1 MGRQQL
7 LTSESVS
14 GGHPDKMA
22 DQVSDTIL
30 DAILEQDK
38 GARVACETLVKTGMV
53 MVAGEVSTKA
63 VIDIEALT
71 RSCIKGIGYDNPSYG
86 FDGDTCAVLVA
97 LGKQS
102 DDIAQGVD
110 ESADHEQGAGDQ
122 GMMFGYATIET
133 DVLMPAPI
141 TLSHRLVARQAEVRR
156 DKLTWLRP
164 DAKSQV
170 SVRYE
175 DGKPIGIDAVVLS
188 TQHDPDIDIAT
199 LREAVMEE

>member
-1 MGRQQL
+1 MSRQQL

-71 RSCIKGIGYDNPSYG
+71 RNCIKGIGYDNPNYG

-110 ESADHEQGAGDQ
+110 ESEDHEQGAGDQ

-141 TLSHRLVARQAEVRR
+141 TLSHRLVAPV
-156 DKLTWLRP
+156 
-164 DAKSQV
+164 
-170 SVRYE
+170 
-175 DGKPIGIDAVVLS
+175 
-188 TQHDPDIDIAT
+188 
-199 LREAVMEE
+199 